1 MSADDELDRLYQMPL
16 GEFVTARNQLAAS
29 VKKTGDA
36 DAANQIKAIPK
47 PSASAWAVNQVYWK
61 ERWVFDALMSASDR
75 LRAAIEAGTA
85 DALGGDREET
95 VRVAIGRARRF
106 LEESGEKASDAVMR
120 RVTTTFDA
128 LASYGSSNPNPL
140 RGRLSQDLQPAGFGA
155 FAGVAPPPPAAPPSA
170 SPPSPAPFDN
180 TELLELEAMVDRA
193 RRELAEATAA
203 AASLRDELKMT
214 QRRCLAAEE
223 AAQAA
228 AEKLSERQVALD
240 DARRQ
245 TDPS

>member
-1 MSADDELDRLYQMPL
+1 MSVDDELDRLYQVPL
-16 GEFVTARNQLAAS
+16 GEFVTARNRLAAS
-29 VKKTGDA
+29 VKKAGDT
-36 DAANQIKAIPK
+36 DAANEIKALHK

-85 DALGGDREET
+85 DALGGDREQT
-95 VRVAIGRARRF
+95 VKVAIGRARRF
-106 LEESGEKASDAVMR
+106 LEESGDQASEVVMR

-128 LASYGSSNPNPL
+128 LASYGSSNPNPM
-140 RGRLSQDLQPAGFGA
+140 RGRLSQDLQPVGFGA
-155 FAGVAPPPPAAPPSA
+155 LAGIAPAPPPAVPPPAGPIV
-170 SPPSPAPFDN
+170 N
-180 TELLELEAMVDRA
+180 TELVELEAEIDRA
-193 RRELAEATAA
+193 RRELADATAA
-203 AASLRDELKMT
+203 AASLRDELKMA

-228 AEKLSERQVALD
+228 AEKLSQSQAALD

-245 TDPS
+245 ADPS